1 MGSRSFG
8 FRGSGRARGRP
19 ARSATPSRMATA
31 RPPPWHRPL
40 KHDAY
45 GEINSSVI
53 VFQNAISLH
62 CKMVAGA
69 VLLGDG
75 TFLCRLLTRPRK
87 VSKIFGVVFSIT
99 YHGSKSR
106 VSFTCQMR
114 RCRDSVDRL
123 WNAPGMRWDQC
134 LREAAFKHYL
144 RRLEPHV
151 LAMFNNKNEFNK
163 QCRALGVP
171 MPTPIDLLEGLP
183 HGVDL
188 FVKPNSGTF
197 GRGVRA
203 FSWRDGKLV
212 NAVDH
217 EEIIDEDVLVAELR
231 GQDVVVEERLFNHQS
246 IIELVGA
253 NANALC
259 TFRVLTVADA
269 SMKAVHCVACLLRLS
284 TRDDVAYDNSS
295 GSNGIG
301 EHKGY
306 NVFVNCDWHGG
317 RLTGDAYNRLGFKIA
332 KHPITGATF
341 DGHAIPKLPEVVQC
355 ACQWHIP
362 VAKRVFVA
370 PVRVVAWDVALTDS
384 GEVRIIEVNEIG
396 ARFFQVATGGW
407 LADAELADALKS
419 TDSLACWIQRTI

>member
-1 MGSRSFG
+1 MSKTSFSIAIELRVIG
-8 FRGSGRARGRP
+8 PDASEGTRMMKVRTCKGALWVRV
-19 ARSATPSRMATA
+19 RSASAGADEHAAGLRAPQRLRMATA

-45 GEINSSVI
+45 GEINSSVL
-53 VFQNAISLH
+53 VFQNALSLH
-62 CKMVAGA
+62 FKMLAGA

-75 TFLCRLLTRPRK
+75 TFLYRLLTRPRK

-106 VSFTCQMR
+106 VSFTCRMR

-217 EEIIDEDVLVAELR
+217 EEIIDEDVLVSELR
-231 GQDVVVEERLFNHQS
+231 GQDVGVEERLFNHQS
-246 IIELVGA
+246 IIELDPSVSA
-253 NANALC
+253 STNAPLP
-259 TFRVLTVADA
+259 A
-269 SMKAVHCVACLLRLS
+269 SCAPTEATHATDRSSRRGGRRDGIKLS
-284 TRDDVAYDNSS
+284 LM
-295 GSNGIG
+295 IG
-301 EHKGY
+301 E
-306 NVFVNCDWHGG
+306 
-317 RLTGDAYNRLGFKIA
+317 REQR
-332 KHPITGATF
+332 
-341 DGHAIPKLPEVVQC
+341 
-355 ACQWHIP
+355 P
-362 VAKRVFVA
+362 VSV
-370 PVRVVAWDVALTDS
+370 
-384 GEVRIIEVNEIG
+384 
-396 ARFFQVATGGW
+396 
-407 LADAELADALKS
+407 
-419 TDSLACWIQRTI
+419 